1 MYLLV
6 NLLPE
11 QQVVQVLPVDYPGHL
26 VRESAACETGL
37 VQEVIK
43 GIKAENAQDVWI
55 SFGDGSQRTYTIKAL
70 TI

>member
-11 QQVVQVLPVDYPGHL
+11 QQVVQVIPVNETCHL
-26 VRESAACETGL
+26 SRQAVSCETGL

-43 GIKAENAQDVWI
+43 GIKAEDAQDVWI
-55 SFGDGSQRTYTIKAL
+55 RFGDGSQRTYTIKAL